1 MRVVAVVPIKL
12 NNERLPN
19 KNIKSFDNGKP
30 LIEYILSTLLKV
42 KSIDEVYVYCSS
54 EAIIEYLPKGVKFL
68 KRNTNLDKSTT
79 SMNEI
84 LKSFSNEIDADIYV
98 LSHATSPFIKA
109 ESIQKGIDQVSSDM
123 YDSALTVEKVQEFIW
138 KDGKSF
144 NYNPSN
150 IPRTQDLE
158 VLYRETSGA
167 YIFKKDVLLKYNRR
181 VGFKPYLVE
190 VSKVEAID
198 IDEAD
203 DFYIANAIFNCINKV
218 GI

>member
-1 MRVVAVVPIKL
+1 MKVVAVVPIKL

-30 LIEYILSTLLKV
+30 LIKYILSTLLKV
-42 KSIDEVYVYCSS
+42 KSINEVYVYCSS
-54 EAIIEYLPKGVKFL
+54 EAIIEYLPNGVKFL
-68 KRNTNLDKSTT
+68 KRDESLDQSTT

-109 ESIQKGIDQVSSDM
+109 ESIQKGIDQVSSGM

-158 VLYRETSGA
+158 ILYKETSGA

-181 VGFKPYLVE
+181 VGYKPYLVE

-203 DFYIANAIFNCINKV
+203 DFYIANAIFNHINKV